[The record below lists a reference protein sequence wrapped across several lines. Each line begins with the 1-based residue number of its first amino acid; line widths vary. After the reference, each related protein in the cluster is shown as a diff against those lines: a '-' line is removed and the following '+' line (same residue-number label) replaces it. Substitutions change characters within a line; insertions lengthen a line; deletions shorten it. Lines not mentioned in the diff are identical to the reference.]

1 MFRVD
6 PLPVHIPQGCPF
18 QQMLLSVMHERLG
31 IPEPVVPPEFYFNK
45 YQRRTTFCNKIQFTA
60 AGKYVS
66 LNNAKSL
73 ECEKQGSHP
82 LGQGAGSST
91 HNLI

>member
-60 AGKYVS
+60 THMDIAPQDSKP
-66 LNNAKSL
+66 L
-73 ECEKQGSHP
+73 E
-82 LGQGAGSST
+82 GQ
-91 HNLI
+91 